1 MKKDIL
7 GQNDKGLSEAVDHFE
22 ETGMAMEEL
31 HPEWKGLV
39 AGESMRWI
47 TLKEDKV
54 YWERKY
60 VKDTILGLKNRL
72 GIKLTDEY
80 EEKLEKLD
88 DFRPGEDVSLPYA
101 TGINKDENYELV
113 LKLSPYFSDDAAI
126 RRFLEKV
133 AGKKDKEIA
142 ILVKKFKKANL
153 CTDTSRALW
162 NVLHEAGL
170 FETDYPNWNRLI

>member
-1 MKKDIL
+1 MKKDKL
-7 GQNDKGLSEAVDHFE
+7 EHQDKSLSEAV
-22 ETGMAMEEL
+22 ARMEEEGYDIEQ
-31 HPEWKGLV
+31 PVPKWKGFV
-39 AGESMRWI
+39 AGESMRMI
-47 TLKEDKV
+47 NLKEDKV

-60 VKDTILGLKNRL
+60 IKEAIVGLKNRL